1 MLTVQW
7 CLFDLFNKGR
17 LPPLSSPRVNRSC
30 AATFSIVQ
38 LWTLFCSSVHGCL
51 CSEASIFFYGR
62 RWGGT
67 KHNPLHPFD
76 GIFIYF
82 PLPDAILV
90 LQNPRRRK
98 CIKPLTV
105 FTCVGLMLML
115 MREGRLEDG
124 GWEIDHRRMSVRGR
138 LISTT
143 AFHAFDLEE
152 SVEQKRGA
160 IREYSYLPRRLR
172 HWCLFRRAHSSC
184 ALYWTVRDN

>member
-1 MLTVQW
+1 MPL
-7 CLFDLFNKGR
+7 LLASSSSG
-17 LPPLSSPRVNRSC
+17 LSS
-30 AATFSIVQ
+30 AAVSTAVYAQ
-38 LWTLFCSSVHGCL
+38 KPP
-51 CSEASIFFYGR
+51 FFLQTAG
-62 RWGGT
+62 GGT

-76 GIFIYF
+76 RIFIYF

-90 LQNPRRRK
+90 LQYPRRRK